1 MLNGSLF
8 VIGEANGHGIPWGD
22 VAFQLVIFLI
32 LLALLRKYALGPVM
46 GIMKQREDH
55 IANQLDSAEK
65 NNADAMKLV
74 EEQKQELV
82 AARTEARE
90 LLEKARKQAD
100 VQREEIVAAAKA
112 EAENLKESAKR
123 EIIREKELAV
133 QSVQQQVAS
142 LSVLIASKV
151 LEKEVKSEDQSAIFD
166 QYLKEVGEAK

>member
-82 AARTEARE
+82 AARKEAQE

-112 EAENLKESAKR
+112 EAENLKESAMR
-123 EIIREKELAV
+123 EITREKELAV

-151 LEKEVKSEDQSAIFD
+151 LEKEVKTEDQSAIFD